1 MEISN
6 QIQVEQQIRQL
17 NDEWVKALV
26 RGDGETLNR
35 IMADDFILTYP
46 LEGDDKADFIG
57 GVTSGDLKTSKCACF
72 WPHSY
77 SDGAR
82 CGDVALSRA
91 RDFRA
96 LQSNH
101 DLHSSRW
108 TLAVMRHAGVSDSN
122 SVKLTAYIINDVFAC
137 TTSSAPDSKARRKGR
152 RLCVVLTSVPERD
165 HAR

>member
-1 MEISN
+1 MEASKHIG
-6 QIQVEQQIRQL
+6 VEQQIRQL

-57 GVTSGDLKTSKCACF
+57 GVTSGDLKIE
-72 WPHSY
+72 H
-77 SDGAR
+77 
-82 CGDVALSRA
+82 LSREQVSL
-91 RDFRA
+91 RVFRA

-108 TLAVMRHAGVSDSN
+108 TLAVVRHAGVSDSN